1 MTIERTL
8 GRNEIARIWD
18 IDRSEIVDRAY
29 RLCEGVLVLEPAHFD
44 VRGWPSGEPEKYTP
58 LFEACH
64 DRGGWLY
71 AIFEDDVVIG
81 TAVLDPEFI
90 TGRERQLQL
99 VFLHVSRAHR
109 GSGLGRRLFA
119 RAADEARRRDALGLY
134 VSATPSEHTI
144 DFYLG
149 LGCRIASRPDPALLA
164 LEPHD
169 VHLEYTLAGDA
180 APGETRA
187 RHGVISLAPVT
198 DADARDLAAIR
209 VTAMRES
216 LERVGRF
223 DATRAAERF
232 LAAFS
237 PAHTRS
243 IRVDGERAGLVVVR
257 PVDDDLLLD
266 HLYVLPTAQCC
277 GVGAA
282 VLSVVFAE
290 ADAADKVLR
299 VGALKESD
307 SNRFYVRHGFEL
319 ERVAEWDNYYVR
331 HPHADKS
338 R

>member
-1 MTIERTL
+1 VL
-8 GRNEIARIWD
+8 GRAEIARIWD
-18 IDRSEIVDRAY
+18 IDRSEIVDHAY
-29 RLCEGVLVLEPAHFD
+29 RLCEGVLVLERAHFD

-71 AIFEDDVVIG
+71 AVFERDTVIG
-81 TAVLDPEFI
+81 AAVLDAEFI
-90 TGRERQLQL
+90 TGRAHQLQL
-99 VFLHVSRAHR
+99 MFLHVSRVHR

-119 RAADEARRRDALGLY
+119 RAADEARRRGARSLY

-149 LGCRIASRPDPALLA
+149 LGCRIASHPDPALFA
-164 LEPHD
+164 LEPQD
-169 VHLEYTLAGDA
+169 VHLECTLAEDA
-180 APGETRA
+180 VPGVTRA

-223 DATRAAERF
+223 DAARAAERF
-232 LAAFS
+232 LSAFS

-243 IRVDGERAGLVVVR
+243 IRVDGERVGLVVVR
-257 PVDDDLLLD
+257 PVDDGLLLD
-266 HLYVLPTAQCC
+266 HLYVLPTAQGA

-290 ADAADKVLR
+290 ADAAGKRLR

-331 HPHADKS
+331 HPHTNTS